1 MAGVRDIV
9 GRIKTVQNIQQITKA
24 MKMVAA
30 ARIKRAEQRLKAA
43 RPYTQKMEAVL
54 DDLVSAMGGSA
65 HPLMS
70 ARPAVKTI
78 GLVVVSADKGLC
90 GAYNSQLLRRVQ
102 QFLNEVPKGTEV
114 RIIVFG
120 SKALRWLNRRRLPV
134 ETQVTNFRAAFE
146 EAQSVAQQVTQWFV
160 EDKVQEVHAIYT
172 EVVTAM
178 TQRPREVK
186 VLPLARES
194 GKSNTSVAYDF
205 EPSPEEALNV
215 IVPRYL
221 ESRLYLMLLEAR
233 AAELAA
239 RLKAMSN
246 ATDNAEKVVATL
258 RLQYFRARQDQIT
271 GELIEIASGAASLK
285 K

>member
-43 RPYTQKMEAVL
+43 RPYTQKMEEVL
-54 DDLVSAMGGSA
+54 DDLVSAMGGGA
-65 HPLMS
+65 HPLM
-70 ARPAVKTI
+70 APRPVVKSI
-78 GLVVVSADKGLC
+78 GLVIVSADKGLC

-102 QFLNEVPKGTEV
+102 QFLNEVPKETEV

-120 SKALRWLNRRRLPV
+120 SKALRWLNRRKLPV
-134 ETQVTNFRAAFE
+134 ETQVTGFKATFE
-146 EAQSVAQQVTQWFV
+146 EAQSAAQQVTQWFV

-178 TQRPREVK
+178 TQRPRVVK
-186 VLPLARES
+186 VLPLAREK
-194 GKSNTSVAYDF
+194 GKAATSVPYDF
-205 EPSPEEALNV
+205 EPSPDQALNV